1 MALFD
6 IILKFSDVLTIREVR
21 EYSKRIMEARSS
33 EDVKRIEMYA
43 YRYAKNKKAREKES
57 NMSIRLTA

>member
-21 EYSKRIMEARSS
+21 EYSKRIIEARNS

-43 YRYAKNKKAREKES
+43 YRYAKNKKTRK
-57 NMSIRLTA
+57 

>member
-1 MALFD
+1 MTLFN

-21 EYSKRIMEARSS
+21 EYSKRIMEARNS

-43 YRYAKNKKAREKES
+43 YRYAKNKRVRE
-57 NMSIRLTA
+57 

>member
-21 EYSKRIMEARSS
+21 EYSKRIMESRSS
-33 EDVKRIEMYA
+33 EEVKRIEVYA
-43 YRYAKNKKAREKES
+43 YRYAKKKKTRE
-57 NMSIRLTA
+57 

>member
-6 IILKFSDVLTIREVR
+6 IILKFSDVLTIREVK

-33 EDVKRIEMYA
+33 EDIKRIEMYA
-43 YRYAKNKKAREKES
+43 YRYAKNKKTRE
-57 NMSIRLTA
+57 

>member
-43 YRYAKNKKAREKES
+43 YRYANNKKTKNNR
-57 NMSIRLTA
+57 SIRLTA